1 MPTSKPLSMQR
12 RRVLR
17 GIGGVTLGLPLLD
30 AFIPRWARANPASV
44 RSPYVAIVVH
54 ANGVVQ
60 AGTAIGG
67 STDPEWFW
75 PSAAGPLTVASL
87 TADSGQPDPSD
98 GGQPGSGGRE
108 VGELAA
114 YGPQLLVVR
123 GVNHAHAASGCQH
136 AGGDA
141 QILTGNSITGSGPQT
156 LSAGVSMDTVI
167 AQKMNVGGNV
177 DPLALHAGRYAP
189 GGMGFNVPGYVS
201 YVGPSQPR
209 SPQPSPYQAY
219 LQMIGNGSS
228 ANVDAGTQVQIASRR
243 KSVNDLVRAEMQALL
258 ARTDLS
264 ASDVTRLDQ
273 HFSAIRDIEV
283 AVTGTLDPTVVA
295 SMEAVDPAPYDMNNH
310 LEIIQLHMDIMV
322 FALSSDYTRAITL
335 KVGDREDDHEFTQD
349 GGTTFHLISHRGV
362 TGALQKHDRIVR
374 NHLQLFRGLLDSL
387 QAVTTP
393 SGTLLDLGLPIWT
406 NQIANGA
413 HSYTRIPWVIANSGN
428 SYLKTGQF
436 IDLPGTGATTN
447 QMLNSILTAAGV
459 PTTTFGDPTLTPGV
473 ISQIVA

>member
-1 MPTSKPLSMQR
+1 MPTQKPLTLR
-12 RRVLR
+12 RRHFLK

-30 AFIPRWARANPASV
+30 AFVSRTARGQSAPA

-60 AGTAIGG
+60 AGSAVGG

-87 TADSGQPDPSD
+87 TADSGAPDPSG
-98 GGQPGSGGRE
+98 GGQPASGGRE
-108 VGELAA
+108 IGELAA

-123 GVNHAHAASGCQH
+123 GVNHPFGAVGCAH

-141 QILTGNSITGSGPQT
+141 QLLTGAKMTGSGPTT
-156 LSAGVSMDTVI
+156 LSGGTSIDTVI
-167 AQKMNVGGNV
+167 AKKMNSGSNV

-189 GGMGFNVPGYVS
+189 GGLGFNVPGYIS

-219 LQMIGNGSS
+219 LQMIGAG
-228 ANVDAGTQVQIASRR
+228 AGTNLSASAQALIASRR
-243 KSVNDLVRAEMQALL
+243 KSVNDLVRADMQALL

-264 ASDVTRLDQ
+264 SSDLTRLDQ

-283 AVTGTLDPTVVA
+283 AVTGTMSPTVVA
-295 SMEAVDPAPYDMNNH
+295 SMKAVDPAPYDMANH

-322 FALSSDYTRAITL
+322 FALSSDYTRAVTL

-362 TGALQKHDRIVR
+362 ANAVQKHDRIVR
-374 NHLQLFRGLLDSL
+374 NHLQLFKYFLDSL
-387 QAVTTP
+387 KAVTTP
-393 SGTLLDLGLPIWT
+393 TGTLLDMGLPIWT
-406 NQIANGA
+406 DQIANGN
-413 HSYTRIPWVIANSGN
+413 HSYNRIPWVIVNSGT

-436 IDLPGTGATTN
+436 VDLPGSGAMTN
-447 QMLNSILTAAGV
+447 QMLNTVLTAAGV
-459 PTTTFGDPTLTPGV
+459 PTTNFGDGSLPPGV
-473 ISQIVA
+473 ISQVVA

>member
-1 MPTSKPLSMQR
+1 MSTSRPHTMR
-12 RRVLR
+12 RRQFLR
-17 GIGGVTLGLPLLD
+17 GVGGVTLGLPLLD
-30 AFIPRWARANPASV
+30 AFVPRWARAAPASV
-44 RSPYVAIVVH
+44 RTPFVAIMVN

-75 PSAAGPLTVASL
+75 PSAAGPLTVAGL
-87 TADSGQPDPSD
+87 TADSGQPDPQD
-98 GGQPGSGGRE
+98 GGQPASGGRE

-114 YGPQLLVVR
+114 YAPNLLVVR
-123 GVNHAHAASGCQH
+123 GVSHGFQALGCQH

-141 QILTGNSITGSGPQT
+141 QVLTGNRITGSGPQT
-156 LSAGVSMDTVI
+156 LSLGPSIDTVI
-167 AQKMNVGGNV
+167 AQKTNVGGNV
-177 DPLALHAGRYAP
+177 DPLALHAGRYSP

-219 LQMIGNGSS
+219 LQLIGNGSS
-228 ANVDAGTQVQIASRR
+228 ANVDAGVQVQLASRR
-243 KSVNDLVRAEMQALL
+243 KSVNDLVRGEMQTLL
-258 ARTDLS
+258 ARSDLS
-264 ASDVTRLDQ
+264 ASDITRLDQ

-283 AVTGTLDPTVVA
+283 AVTGTIDPSVVA
-295 SMEAVDPAPYDMNNH
+295 SMKAVDPAPYDMNNH

-362 TGALQKHDRIVR
+362 TNAVQKHDRIVR
-374 NHLQLFRGLLDSL
+374 THLQLFKGLLDSL
-387 QAVTTP
+387 KAVSTP
-393 SGTLLDLGLPIWT
+393 SGTLLDMGLPIWT

-413 HSYTRIPWVIANSGN
+413 HSYTRVPWVIVNSGT

-436 IDLPGTGATTN
+436 VDLPGTGATTN
-447 QMLNSILTAAGV
+447 QMLNTVLTAAGV
-459 PTTTFGDPTLTPGV
+459 PTTNFGDPSLASGV